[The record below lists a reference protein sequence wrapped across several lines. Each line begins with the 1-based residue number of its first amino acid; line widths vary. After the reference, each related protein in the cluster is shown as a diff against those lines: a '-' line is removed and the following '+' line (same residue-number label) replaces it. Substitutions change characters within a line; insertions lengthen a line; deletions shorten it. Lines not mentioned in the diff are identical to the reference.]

1 MSGSEKSTDAQM
13 NSCDSEQS
21 KTRMSAA
28 VRTDRG
34 HHDVDEPHH
43 SRLRRDT
50 RYRPPRE
57 ETQKFHLAALLWL
70 SCISMLLVPMATLLD
85 IPIARWCHA
94 DLLPQEFS
102 KMLNLSLI
110 YAHGGGIFLIMVAIL
125 MMAPTKRWKMPRLA
139 TLALGSGAVATLV
152 KMFVLRPRPN
162 SLRLDLATS
171 EHAWIWSFD
180 WTLSRIA
187 EYDAGMRAFPSG
199 YLATAT
205 ALTVGLW
212 IVVPRGR
219 PLFLAFCV
227 GTMLQRMYC
236 GSHFLSDLF
245 GSAAVGLG
253 WCYICYHPK
262 LIGNVFDKM
271 EAVQPPTRRRGSVEE
286 HSYATSASTQNT
298 TTNPANSP
306 LSAPPAPHF
315 IKDPRPSISSAPDTL
330 ATAPDTMATAPGTMA
345 TAIPGTQTPPTQH
358 ELRQAP
364 QATTAPTNDTVPARQ
379 HATQTPK
386 NHPSDGG
393 EPRAA

>member
-1 MSGSEKSTDAQM
+1 MLSD
-13 NSCDSEQS
+13 
-21 KTRMSAA
+21 
-28 VRTDRG
+28 VRINRG
-34 HHDVDEPHH
+34 HRQVSEPYY
-43 SRLRRDT
+43 SRPRDD
-50 RYRPPRE
+50 RWNRPPRE
-57 ETQKFHLAALLWL
+57 ETRKFHLAALLWL
-70 SCISMLLVPMATLLD
+70 SVISLLLVPMATLLD
-85 IPIARWCHA
+85 IPIARWCQA
-94 DLLPQEFS
+94 DVLPQEVS
-102 KMLNLSLI
+102 KMLDLSLI
-110 YAHGGGIFLIMVAIL
+110 YAHGSGIFLILVAIL

-162 SLRLDLATS
+162 SLRLDLATN

-219 PLFLAFCV
+219 PLFLAFCM

-262 LIGNVFDKM
+262 LIGNIFDKM
-271 EAVQPPTRRRGSVEE
+271 EAVQRPKRR
-286 HSYATSASTQNT
+286 
-298 TTNPANSP
+298 TTNIGESSFATPSPQFTANAATPQRTSTPSHAPAFTKGPLPSAMDSQRSMPSSNNNTSLDQLQNS
-306 LSAPPAPHF
+306 LSQDVSES
-315 IKDPRPSISSAPDTL
+315 K
-330 ATAPDTMATAPGTMA
+330 
-345 TAIPGTQTPPTQH
+345 
-358 ELRQAP
+358 
-364 QATTAPTNDTVPARQ
+364 TTITPTNQASRLPADASKVSPNRP
-379 HATQTPK
+379 A
-386 NHPSDGG
+386 DDG
-393 EPRAA
+393 EPKAA

>member
-1 MSGSEKSTDAQM
+1 MSGSAKSTDTKTNTS
-13 NSCDSEQS
+13 NSTQNEV
-21 KTRMSAA
+21 RMPSD

-34 HHDVDEPHH
+34 DRQVSEPHY
-43 SRLRRDT
+43 SRLRGNR
-50 RYRPPRE
+50 RNRPPRE
-57 ETQKFHLAALLWL
+57 ETRKFHLAALLWL
-70 SCISMLLVPMATLLD
+70 SVISLLLVPMATLLD
-85 IPIARWCHA
+85 IPIARWCQA
-94 DLLPQEFS
+94 DALPEEVS
-102 KMLNLSLI
+102 KMLDLSLI
-110 YAHGGGIFLIMVAIL
+110 YAHGSGIFLILVAIL

-162 SLRLDLATS
+162 SLRLDLATN

-219 PLFLAFCV
+219 PLFLAFCI

-271 EAVQPPTRRRGSVEE
+271 EAVQQPKRR
-286 HSYATSASTQNT
+286 N
-298 TTNPANSP
+298 ANMDESSFALPSP
-306 LSAPPAPHF
+306 KLTANANQG
-315 IKDPRPSISSAPDTL
+315 RTPSISPTPSFTKAPLPPGIAAQRPLPSSNTGAPSGTL
-330 ATAPDTMATAPGTMA
+330 PQNIGRHASDPRTTIASND
-345 TAIPGTQTPPTQH
+345 QTTRLPRNANKDSQS
-358 ELRQAP
+358 R
-364 QATTAPTNDTVPARQ
+364 PA
-379 HATQTPK
+379 
-386 NHPSDGG
+386 DGG
-393 EPRAA
+393 EPKAA

>member
-1 MSGSEKSTDAQM
+1 MSGSAKSPNTKTTAS
-13 NSCDSEQS
+13 NSTPNEV
-21 KTRMSAA
+21 RMPSD

-34 HHDVDEPHH
+34 TPQVRAPRY
-43 SRLRRDT
+43 SRLTGNRRN
-50 RYRPPRE
+50 RPPRE
-57 ETQKFHLAALLWL
+57 ETRKFHLAALLWL
-70 SCISMLLVPMATLLD
+70 SVISLLLVPMATLLD
-85 IPIARWCHA
+85 IPIARWCQA
-94 DLLPQEFS
+94 DLLPQEIG
-102 KMLNLSLI
+102 KMLDLSLI
-110 YAHGGGIFLIMVAIL
+110 YAHGSGIFLILVAIL

-162 SLRLDLATS
+162 SLRLDLATN

-180 WTLSRIA
+180 WTLSRVA

-219 PLFLAFCV
+219 PLFLAFCI

-271 EAVQPPTRRRGSVEE
+271 EAVQRPKRQTGNLDESSFAMQSSKLTV
-286 HSYATSASTQNT
+286 NT
-298 TTNPANSP
+298 TQPKRTPSTSP
-306 LSAPPAPHF
+306 STYPAPSF
-315 IKDPRPSISSAPDTL
+315 AKDPLPSGMDSQRPLPSSNAGTHSGQIRQDISR
-330 ATAPDTMATAPGTMA
+330 
-345 TAIPGTQTPPTQH
+345 PTG
-358 ELRQAP
+358 ESK
-364 QATTAPTNDTVPARQ
+364 TTIASGEHTSHLQREASKASQNRPA
-379 HATQTPK
+379 
-386 NHPSDGG
+386 DGG
-393 EPRAA
+393 EPKAA

>member
-1 MSGSEKSTDAQM
+1 MASD
-13 NSCDSEQS
+13 
-21 KTRMSAA
+21 
-28 VRTDRG
+28 VRVDRSDRG
-34 HHDVDEPHH
+34 DRTVSRPHY
-43 SRLRRDT
+43 SRLDGDQRN
-50 RYRPPRE
+50 RPPRE
-57 ETQKFHLAALLWL
+57 ETKKFHLAALLWL
-70 SCISMLLVPMATLLD
+70 SVISLLLVPMATLLD
-85 IPIARWCHA
+85 IPIARWCR
-94 DLLPQEFS
+94 DDVLPQEVG
-102 KMLNLSLI
+102 KMLDLSLI
-110 YAHGGGIFLIMVAIL
+110 YAHGSGIFLILVAIL

-162 SLRLDLATS
+162 SLRLDLATN

-219 PLFLAFCV
+219 PLFLAFCI

-271 EAVQPPTRRRGSVEE
+271 EAVQRPKRRTESMDE
-286 HSYATSASTQNT
+286 STFSLPSSQLTANT
-298 TTNPANSP
+298 TTPERASSASP
-306 LSAPPAPHF
+306 SPSF
-315 IKDPRPSISSAPDTL
+315 TKDPLPSGLTGPRAIPPSNTVTSAGQTQQNINQHIDKSKTTTVPVDYSRPLPNDASKVPQTRPSD
-330 ATAPDTMATAPGTMA
+330 D
-345 TAIPGTQTPPTQH
+345 
-358 ELRQAP
+358 
-364 QATTAPTNDTVPARQ
+364 
-379 HATQTPK
+379 
-386 NHPSDGG
+386 G
-393 EPRAA
+393 EPKAA

>member
-1 MSGSEKSTDAQM
+1 
-13 NSCDSEQS
+13 
-21 KTRMSAA
+21 
-28 VRTDRG
+28 
-34 HHDVDEPHH
+34 
-43 SRLRRDT
+43 
-50 RYRPPRE
+50 
-57 ETQKFHLAALLWL
+57 
-70 SCISMLLVPMATLLD
+70 MLD
-85 IPIARWCHA
+85 
-94 DLLPQEFS
+94 
-102 KMLNLSLI
+102 LSLI
-110 YAHGGGIFLIMVAIL
+110 YAHGSGIFLIMLAIL

-162 SLRLDLATS
+162 SLKLDLATN

-219 PLFLAFCV
+219 PLFLAFCI

-271 EAVQPPTRRRGSVEE
+271 EAVPSPKRR
-286 HSYATSASTQNT
+286 
-298 TTNPANSP
+298 
-306 LSAPPAPHF
+306 
-315 IKDPRPSISSAPDTL
+315 L
-330 ATAPDTMATAPGTMA
+330 ATDQEPVGVQPAFGRQQQIHERHTHSAMPAAHFNKSPVQSDARERSTVASAETDVAASQANPHDNENSRSNNEVT
-345 TAIPGTQTPPTQH
+345 TSTRVPPRHFPQSQQPRTQ
-358 ELRQAP
+358 
-364 QATTAPTNDTVPARQ
+364 
-379 HATQTPK
+379 
-386 NHPSDGG
+386 DGD

>member
-1 MSGSEKSTDAQM
+1 MSGSEKSTEAQM
-13 NSCDSEQS
+13 NSKDSDQS
-21 KTRMSAA
+21 EIRRSAA
-28 VRTDRG
+28 VRTDHG
-34 HHDVDEPHH
+34 HLSVDEPHQ
-43 SRLRRDT
+43 SRFRRDS

-70 SCISMLLVPMATLLD
+70 SSISILLVPMATLLD

-102 KMLNLSLI
+102 KMLDLSLI

-187 EYDAGMRAFPSG
+187 EYDAGMRSFPSG

-219 PLFLAFCV
+219 PLFLAFCI
-227 GTMLQRMYC
+227 GTMLQRMHC

-271 EAVQPPTRRRGSVEE
+271 EAVQHPKRRRVADE
-286 HSYATSASTQNT
+286 HSYAASAFRQSTNT
-298 TTNPANSP
+298 NTANTP

-315 IKDPRPSISSAPDTL
+315 IKAPLPSPPAD
-330 ATAPDTMATAPGTMA
+330 PGTMA
-345 TAIPGTQTPPTQH
+345 APAPDTQTPPTQH
-358 ELRQAP
+358 KIHQDI
-364 QATTAPTNDTVPARQ
+364 QTKTATTKDTLPSQQ
-379 HATQTPK
+379 HATQTPQ
-386 NHPSDGG
+386 NHPTDGG

>member
-1 MSGSEKSTDAQM
+1 MSGSAKSTETKTIT
-13 NSCDSEQS
+13 SDSSQNEIRTS
-21 KTRMSAA
+21 SH
-28 VRTDRG
+28 VRSHRG
-34 HHDVDEPHH
+34 NRYLGEPHY
-43 SRLRRDT
+43 SRLRGDGRN
-50 RYRPPRE
+50 RPPRE
-57 ETQKFHLAALLWL
+57 ETRKFHLAALLWL
-70 SCISMLLVPMATLLD
+70 SVISLLLVPMATLLD
-85 IPIARWCHA
+85 IPIARWCQEDA
-94 DLLPQEFS
+94 LPQEVS
-102 KMLNLSLI
+102 KMLDLSLI
-110 YAHGGGIFLIMVAIL
+110 YAHGSGIFLILVAIM

-162 SLRLDLATS
+162 SLKLDLATN

-180 WTLSRIA
+180 WTLARIA

-212 IVVPRGR
+212 TVVPRGR
-219 PLFLAFCV
+219 PLFLAFCI

-271 EAVQPPTRRRGSVEE
+271 EAVQHPKWRPKNLDDS
-286 HSYATSASTQNT
+286 SSFAFSASKLSPNT
-298 TTNPANSP
+298 TTPVRAPIGSASPA
-306 LSAPPAPHF
+306 F
-315 IKDPRPSISSAPDTL
+315 TKDPLPSRVPSQKAMTL
-330 ATAPDTMATAPGTMA
+330 PATD
-345 TAIPGTQTPPTQH
+345 TPPHQTQQGID
-358 ELRQAP
+358 RQSSETKTKTATGDYASHLP
-364 QATTAPTNDTVPARQ
+364 QNASND
-379 HATQTPK
+379 
-386 NHPSDGG
+386 HPNGPSGGG

>member
-1 MSGSEKSTDAQM
+1 MAGEEKPTENQIELCNSGQ
-13 NSCDSEQS
+13 NGL
-21 KTRMSAA
+21 
-28 VRTDRG
+28 RTNASLRADDRHDKLDPPRQINDRG
-34 HHDVDEPHH
+34 
-43 SRLRRDT
+43 DT
-50 RYRPPRE
+50 RYRPPVE

-70 SCISMLLVPMATLLD
+70 SVISLLLVPMATLLD
-85 IPIARWCHA
+85 IPIARNFQA
-94 DLLPQEFS
+94 DFLPQEVS
-102 KMLNLSLI
+102 KMLDLSLI
-110 YAHGGGIFLIMVAIL
+110 YAHGSGIFLIMLAIL

-162 SLRLDLATS
+162 SLKLDLATN

-219 PLFLAFCV
+219 PLFLAFCI

-271 EAVQPPTRRRGSVEE
+271 EAVPSPKRR
-286 HSYATSASTQNT
+286 
-298 TTNPANSP
+298 
-306 LSAPPAPHF
+306 
-315 IKDPRPSISSAPDTL
+315 L
-330 ATAPDTMATAPGTMA
+330 ATDQEPVGVQPAFGRHQQIHERHTHSAMPAAHFNKSPVQSDARERSTVAPADTNVAASQANPHNNENSRSNNEVTTSTRVP
-345 TAIPGTQTPPTQH
+345 PRHFPPSQQPRTQ
-358 ELRQAP
+358 
-364 QATTAPTNDTVPARQ
+364 
-379 HATQTPK
+379 
-386 NHPSDGG
+386 DGD

>member
-1 MSGSEKSTDAQM
+1 MSGSAKSTDTKM
-13 NSCDSEQS
+13 NSSHSNQNEV
-21 KTRMSAA
+21 RMPNDEG
-28 VRTDRG
+28 VDRG
-34 HHDVDEPHH
+34 NREVSEPHY
-43 SRLRRDT
+43 SRLRGDLRN
-50 RYRPPRE
+50 RPPLE
-57 ETQKFHLAALLWL
+57 ETRKFHLAALLWL
-70 SCISMLLVPMATLLD
+70 SIISLLLVPMATLLD
-85 IPIARWCHA
+85 IPIARWCQSDA
-94 DLLPQEFS
+94 LPQEVG
-102 KMLNLSLI
+102 KMLDLSLI
-110 YAHGGGIFLIMVAIL
+110 YAHGSGIFLILFAIL

-162 SLRLDLATS
+162 SLKLDLATN
-171 EHAWIWSFD
+171 EYAWIWSFD

-219 PLFLAFCV
+219 PLFLAFCI

-271 EAVQPPTRRRGSVEE
+271 EAVQHPKRRTANTDEPSFALPSSKLTINSTTPDRA
-286 HSYATSASTQNT
+286 HTTS
-298 TTNPANSP
+298 
-306 LSAPPAPHF
+306 PAPSF
-315 IKDPRPSISSAPDTL
+315 TKDPLPSSLVPQRTMPSTNTGRLSGQTQQGIVKHVSEPKIPNAPRDYPDRLPQDASKTGQNRPL
-330 ATAPDTMATAPGTMA
+330 
-345 TAIPGTQTPPTQH
+345 
-358 ELRQAP
+358 
-364 QATTAPTNDTVPARQ
+364 
-379 HATQTPK
+379 
-386 NHPSDGG
+386 DGG
-393 EPRAA
+393 EPKAA

>member
-1 MSGSEKSTDAQM
+1 MSGSAKSTDTKSTDTKTTAS
-13 NSCDSEQS
+13 NSTPNKD
-21 KTRMSAA
+21 RMPSD

-34 HHDVDEPHH
+34 APQVRAPHY
-43 SRLRRDT
+43 SRLNGDRRN
-50 RYRPPRE
+50 RPPRE
-57 ETQKFHLAALLWL
+57 ETRKFHLAALLWL
-70 SCISMLLVPMATLLD
+70 SVISLLLVPMATLLD
-85 IPIARWCHA
+85 IPIARWCQA
-94 DLLPQEFS
+94 DVLPQEIG
-102 KMLNLSLI
+102 KMLDLSLI
-110 YAHGGGIFLIMVAIL
+110 YAHGSGIFLILVAIL

-162 SLRLDLATS
+162 SLRLDLATN

-180 WTLSRIA
+180 WTLSRVA

-219 PLFLAFCV
+219 PLFLAFCI

-271 EAVQPPTRRRGSVEE
+271 EAVQRPKRRTANMNESSFAMQSSKSTVN
-286 HSYATSASTQNT
+286 ATQQERTPSS
-298 TTNPANSP
+298 S
-306 LSAPPAPHF
+306 PAPSF
-315 IKDPRPSISSAPDTL
+315 TKDPLPSGMSLQRPLPSSNAATHSGQIQQDISRHASESKTTIASGEHTNRLPGDASKASQNRL
-330 ATAPDTMATAPGTMA
+330 AD
-345 TAIPGTQTPPTQH
+345 
-358 ELRQAP
+358 
-364 QATTAPTNDTVPARQ
+364 D
-379 HATQTPK
+379 
-386 NHPSDGG
+386 G
-393 EPRAA
+393 EPKAA

>member
-1 MSGSEKSTDAQM
+1 MSGSALTTDTKTIPSKSSQNEVRM
-13 NSCDSEQS
+13 PS
-21 KTRMSAA
+21 K
-28 VRTDRG
+28 VRSDHGDR
-34 HHDVDEPHH
+34 HLSEPHY
-43 SRLRRDT
+43 SRLRGDNRN
-50 RYRPPRE
+50 RPPRE
-57 ETQKFHLAALLWL
+57 EARKFHLATLLWL
-70 SCISMLLVPMATLLD
+70 SIISLLLVPMATLLD
-85 IPIARWCHA
+85 IPIARWCQ
-94 DLLPQEFS
+94 DDVLPQEIS
-102 KMLNLSLI
+102 KMLDLSLI
-110 YAHGGGIFLIMVAIL
+110 YAHGSGIFLILVAIL

-162 SLRLDLATS
+162 SLKLDLATN

-187 EYDAGMRAFPSG
+187 EYDAGMRSFPSG

-219 PLFLAFCV
+219 PLFLAFCI

-271 EAVQPPTRRRGSVEE
+271 EAVQHPKRRPANMDESSFALPSSKLTSNANTPARATPTANSSAFTKGPLPSDQPSQRAIPS
-286 HSYATSASTQNT
+286 SNTSALSEQNQQDTNRRTDNPQIPTASGGYSSHLPKDVRDTQQ
-298 TTNPANSP
+298 S
-306 LSAPPAPHF
+306 
-315 IKDPRPSISSAPDTL
+315 
-330 ATAPDTMATAPGTMA
+330 
-345 TAIPGTQTPPTQH
+345 
-358 ELRQAP
+358 
-364 QATTAPTNDTVPARQ
+364 
-379 HATQTPK
+379 
-386 NHPSDGG
+386 HPSDGG

>member
-1 MSGSEKSTDAQM
+1 MSAMSGSENSTEAQM
-13 NSCDSEQS
+13 NSRDSDQS
-21 KTRMSAA
+21 KRRMDAA
-28 VRTDRG
+28 VRTDSC
-34 HHDVDEPHH
+34 HLEVNEPHH
-43 SRLRRDT
+43 SRLRSGT

-70 SCISMLLVPMATLLD
+70 SIISMLLVPMATLLD

-94 DLLPQEFS
+94 ELLPQELS

-110 YAHGGGIFLIMVAIL
+110 YAHGGGIFLIMVALL

-162 SLRLDLATS
+162 SLKLDLATS

-219 PLFLAFCV
+219 PLFLAFCI

-271 EAVQPPTRRRGSVEE
+271 EAVQHPKRRIANADE
-286 HSYATSASTQNT
+286 HSYPASATTQNAPT
-298 TTNPANSP
+298 KKTNSP
-306 LSAPPAPHF
+306 LSVPPATHF
-315 IKDPRPSISSAPDTL
+315 DKAPRPSNPAVSATM
-330 ATAPDTMATAPGTMA
+330 AATTSGKQTAPNQHDIRQKRKTTIDTNL
-345 TAIPGTQTPPTQH
+345 TQPQSAETPQ
-358 ELRQAP
+358 
-364 QATTAPTNDTVPARQ
+364 
-379 HATQTPK
+379 

>member
-1 MSGSEKSTDAQM
+1 MA
-13 NSCDSEQS
+13 NN
-21 KTRMSAA
+21 
-28 VRTDRG
+28 VRSDRG
-34 HHDVDEPHH
+34 DRELSEPHY
-43 SRLRRDT
+43 SRLRADGRN
-50 RYRPPRE
+50 RPPRE
-57 ETQKFHLAALLWL
+57 ETRKFHLAALLWL
-70 SCISMLLVPMATLLD
+70 SVISLLLVPMATLLD
-85 IPIARWCHA
+85 IPIARWCQE
-94 DLLPQEFS
+94 DVLPQEVG
-102 KMLNLSLI
+102 KMLDLSLI
-110 YAHGGGIFLIMVAIL
+110 YAHGSGIFLILVAIL
-125 MMAPTKRWKMPRLA
+125 MMAPTKRWTMPRLA

-162 SLRLDLATS
+162 SLKLDLATN

-219 PLFLAFCV
+219 PLFLAFCI

-271 EAVQPPTRRRGSVEE
+271 EAVQYPKRRPANMDESSFAFPSSKLTSNAAKPARPATTSPVPTFVNAPLHSGLPSQNAMTSPTTSMPPRQTQQDISRHAGEPKTTT
-286 HSYATSASTQNT
+286 ATGDYSSRLPKEAISTQ
-298 TTNPANSP
+298 
-306 LSAPPAPHF
+306 H
-315 IKDPRPSISSAPDTL
+315 DR
-330 ATAPDTMATAPGTMA
+330 
-345 TAIPGTQTPPTQH
+345 
-358 ELRQAP
+358 
-364 QATTAPTNDTVPARQ
+364 
-379 HATQTPK
+379 
-386 NHPSDGG
+386 PSDGG

>member
-1 MSGSEKSTDAQM
+1 MSGSGNSTETKTNTNHSPPGGMRMADDVRA
-13 NSCDSEQS
+13 DSGNQ
-21 KTRMSAA
+21 T
-28 VRTDRG
+28 VN
-34 HHDVDEPHH
+34 EPRYA
-43 SRLRRDT
+43 RLRGKR
-50 RYRPPRE
+50 RNRPPRE
-57 ETQKFHLAALLWL
+57 ETRKFHLAALLWL
-70 SCISMLLVPMATLLD
+70 SVISLLLVPMATLLD
-85 IPIARWCHA
+85 IPIARWCQQ
-94 DLLPQEFS
+94 DVLPQEVG
-102 KMLNLSLI
+102 KMLDLSLI
-110 YAHGGGIFLIMVAIL
+110 YAHGSGIFLILVAIL

-162 SLRLDLATS
+162 SLRLDLATN

-219 PLFLAFCV
+219 PLFLAFCI

-271 EAVQPPTRRRGSVEE
+271 EAVQHPKRRTPATDEFTFARSSSLPTANTGKPHHSVLP
-286 HSYATSASTQNT
+286 T
-298 TTNPANSP
+298 PA
-306 LSAPPAPHF
+306 APF
-315 IKDPRPSISSAPDTL
+315 TKDPIPSGPLQPIDLPGSIKSVPADPLQQTSSPRA
-330 ATAPDTMATAPGTMA
+330 AGSN
-345 TAIPGTQTPPTQH
+345 
-358 ELRQAP
+358 
-364 QATTAPTNDTVPARQ
+364 PTNSLNVQ
-379 HATQTPK
+379 SNQLPK
-386 NHPSDGG
+386 TAGENQQKRPPDDG

>member
-1 MSGSEKSTDAQM
+1 M
-13 NSCDSEQS
+13 
-21 KTRMSAA
+21 
-28 VRTDRG
+28 
-34 HHDVDEPHH
+34 
-43 SRLRRDT
+43 
-50 RYRPPRE
+50 
-57 ETQKFHLAALLWL
+57 
-70 SCISMLLVPMATLLD
+70 
-85 IPIARWCHA
+85 
-94 DLLPQEFS
+94 LPQEVG
-102 KMLNLSLI
+102 KMLDLSLI
-110 YAHGGGIFLIMVAIL
+110 YAHGSGIFLILVAIL

-162 SLRLDLATS
+162 SLRLDLATN

-219 PLFLAFCV
+219 PLFLAFCI

-262 LIGNVFDKM
+262 LIGNIFDKM
-271 EAVQPPTRRRGSVEE
+271 EAVQRPKRRTTNVGESSFAMPSSNPSQPATIPKRTFMPSPKPSFTKDPIPSVMASQRQMSSSNSSTPLNQIRQSTGQHASE
-286 HSYATSASTQNT
+286 SKKTIAPADATS
-298 TTNPANSP
+298 
-306 LSAPPAPHF
+306 
-315 IKDPRPSISSAPDTL
+315 R
-330 ATAPDTMATAPGTMA
+330 
-345 TAIPGTQTPPTQH
+345 
-358 ELRQAP
+358 
-364 QATTAPTNDTVPARQ
+364 APTGASKTSPNRSA
-379 HATQTPK
+379 
-386 NHPSDGG
+386 DGG
-393 EPRAA
+393 EPQAA